1 MAEIERCSK
10 PLAINPLKA
19 GAPLGASLATLGFH
33 RAMPVLHGS
42 QGCTAFGKVYLVRHF
57 NEPIPLQTTAM
68 DPVSTVMGADANAH
82 EALETVC
89 SKSAPALVTLLTT
102 GLSEAQ
108 GTDIHRLVREF
119 REAHPEHAGTAV
131 VAVNTPD
138 FAGGLESGYAAA
150 LRAIVDALVPAAASA
165 GTAPGRDPARVNV
178 LLSAAHG
185 PGDAEAIAE
194 LVEAFGLEPVL
205 IPDLST
211 ALDGH
216 LADADHSPVTTGGRP
231 VADLAGCGDAAAT
244 LVVGASLNAAADRL
258 AERTGVPDYRFDHL
272 VGLAATDRLV
282 MALREISGRDAVP
295 ARVERHRR
303 QLQDALLDAH
313 TVLGAARV
321 AVAAEADRLAG
332 LAALLGG
339 VGAEVAAA
347 VAPERAPVLERLPL
361 PRVVIGDLEALEGY
375 GRAAGA
381 DLVLGSS
388 HAAATAE
395 RLGVPLVEHGYPSW
409 ERLGRHLQPRVGYRG
424 SRDAL
429 FELANTLLEHHER
442 HGGLTPYRSVYR
454 PTAA

>member
-231 VADLAGCGDAAAT
+231 VADLAGCGDRHPG
-244 LVVGASLNAAADRL
+244 GAKDGM
-258 AERTGVPDYRFDHL
+258 GVEQ
-272 VGLAATDRLV
+272 G
-282 MALREISGRDAVP
+282 
-295 ARVERHRR
+295 
-303 QLQDALLDAH
+303 
-313 TVLGAARV
+313 VL
-321 AVAAEADRLAG
+321 EL
-332 LAALLGG
+332 
-339 VGAEVAAA
+339 AA
-347 VAPERAPVLERLPL
+347 VALDPRRDGVATADLAQGHDQPVGGGEAHQ
-361 PRVVIGDLEALEGY
+361 VVEAVVGD
-375 GRAAGA
+375 AGA
-381 DLVLGSS
+381 LGEPVGGGI
-388 HAAATAE
+388 E
-395 RLGVPLVEHGYPSW
+395 RGADDEG
-409 ERLGRHLQPRVGYRG
+409 GRG
-424 SRDAL
+424 
-429 FELANTLLEHHER
+429 
-442 HGGLTPYRSVYR
+442 
-454 PTAA
+454 